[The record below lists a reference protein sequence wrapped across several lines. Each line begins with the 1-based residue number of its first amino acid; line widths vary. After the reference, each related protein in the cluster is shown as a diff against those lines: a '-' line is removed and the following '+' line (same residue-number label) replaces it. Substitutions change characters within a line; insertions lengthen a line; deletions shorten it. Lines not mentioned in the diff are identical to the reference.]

1 MYIQIDRQLERQIG
15 RQIDRQINRQT
26 DIDIDVDIKI
36 YNIFIYNTITNFRPI
51 YFSFCGNLK
60 VIFEIEVSKMCN
72 LKTKIIPV
80 VTGAMGMIKK

>member
-1 MYIQIDRQLERQIG
+1 M
-15 RQIDRQINRQT
+15 
-26 DIDIDVDIKI
+26 
-36 YNIFIYNTITNFRPI
+36 YNTITNFRPI

-80 VTGAMGMIKK
+80 VTGAMGMIKKWTQNFIDQIPGKPSLQEM